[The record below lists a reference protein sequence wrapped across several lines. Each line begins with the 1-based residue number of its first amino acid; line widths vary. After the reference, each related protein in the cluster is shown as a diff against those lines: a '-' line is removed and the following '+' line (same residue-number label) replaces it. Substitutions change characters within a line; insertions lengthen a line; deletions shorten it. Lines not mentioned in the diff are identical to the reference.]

1 MCRNILEC
9 VVSVAICWNW
19 LECVGMLE
27 CVVVMECVGVC
38 WNMLECV
45 GVFVPWKPWQPRLSK
60 LAIILCSVH
69 KCKRL

>member
-1 MCRNILEC
+1 MCRNILEY
-9 VVSVAICWNW
+9 VVSVAICWNG
-19 LECVGMLE
+19 LEYVGMLE

-60 LAIILCSVH
+60 LAIILYLH